1 MPQSI
6 SSCRLCGGAT
16 LEPVLSLGEQVLTG
30 VFPRDPSE
38 TITRG
43 PLELVKCQ
51 GACSLLQLAHDYDST
66 EMYGANYGY
75 RSGLNRSMV
84 EHLHEKV
91 RKLLQWIEPGPAD
104 VVLDIGSNDGTL
116 LRGYAHGPRL
126 IGMDPTAAKFR
137 QFYEERVTV
146 VPDFFA
152 ASRFREVAGET
163 KARLITSVAMLYD
176 LSEPLAF
183 VEQVAEVLAPDGVW
197 HFEQSYMPSMLKVN
211 AYDTVCHEHVEY
223 YGLRQIQWML
233 ERCGLH
239 ILDVEINDVNGGS
252 FAVTAAH
259 RSAAFR
265 PHSARVAG
273 LLAEESAAGLEGLAP
288 YQAFA
293 ARVAAHRDALRERIA
308 EIHNAGRRVLG
319 YGASTKGNVLLQYCG
334 FTRSDLPAIAE
345 VNPDKFGAFTPGT
358 GIPIISESEALA
370 QNPEYFLVLPWH
382 FRENLLARE
391 RAYLD
396 RGGRMLFPLPRIEV
410 VCR

>member
-1 MPQSI
+1 MPKAI
-6 SSCRLCGGAT
+6 TSCRLCGSAH
-16 LEPVLSLGEQVLTG
+16 LEPVLSLGEQALTG
-30 VFPRDPSE
+30 VFPRDPAERVSF
-38 TITRG
+38 G

-51 GACSLLQLAHDYDST
+51 GECSLLQLAHEYDSS

-91 RKLLQWIEPGPAD
+91 RKLLQWIDPAPGE

-116 LRGYAHGPRL
+116 LRGYPQGPRL
-126 IGMDPTAAKFR
+126 IGIDPTSAKFR
-137 QFYEERVTV
+137 QYYEDRVTV
-146 VPDFFA
+146 VPDFFSA
-152 ASRFREVAGET
+152 ERFREVAPGGR
-163 KARLITSVAMLYD
+163 ARLITSVAMLYD

-183 VEQVAEVLAPDGVW
+183 VEQIAEVLAPDGLW

-233 ERCGLH
+233 ERCGLQ
-239 ILDVEINDVNGGS
+239 IIDVEINDINGGS

-259 RSAAFR
+259 RSASFR

-273 LLAEESAAGLEGLAP
+273 LLAEEEAAGLDGLEP
-288 YQAFA
+288 YRAFA
-293 ARVAAHRDALRERIA
+293 ARVAGHRDALRERVA
-308 EIHNAGRRVLG
+308 EIHGAGRRVLG

-334 FTRSDLPAIAE
+334 FTPADLPAIAE
-345 VNPDKFGAFTPGT
+345 VNPEKFGAFTPGT
-358 GIPIISESEALA
+358 LIPIISEDEAHAL
-370 QNPEYFLVLPWH
+370 NPEYLLVLPWH